1 MTDLSGLSNSTR
13 FVHAGE
19 RRNAPA
25 GTPAATPIYATS
37 SFIFGRVED
46 IDRIVE
52 GEVSDYVYSRYG
64 NPTVAAFEEAMAA
77 VENGTFAYAYGSG
90 MAALHAALLACEL
103 QTGSVVLA
111 SRDLYGSTFELL
123 YTIFGSFGI
132 KTVTAD
138 FSDLGSLREKVEE
151 TSPAALLCETLS
163 NPLLRVCDIKAVAEI
178 AHGANAKLIVD
189 NTFATP
195 YLCRPLDLGAD
206 LVVHS
211 ATKYL
216 GGHADATGGVVVAK
230 NEFDRPALLGA
241 LTLAGG
247 VLSPWEA
254 HSLLRGLKTLALRM
268 EKQCS
273 NAERLANILKNSPFL
288 DEVIYPGSFEG
299 PAADAINNSFHGSDY
314 GAIVTVRL
322 KDDSREAS
330 YRFLNA
336 LEVCTRATSVGDLF
350 TGIVHPA
357 TATHREL
364 SPAKRASLG
373 ITEGLLRIAVGIEDL
388 NDIVAD
394 IDQAL
399 ETSQLT
405 VKETV
410 NIGQGNAVPKAF
422 LSNTASIGR

>member
-1 MTDLSGLSNSTR
+1 MTEFSTATR

-19 RRNAPA
+19 RRDAPA
-25 GTPAATPIYATS
+25 GVPASTPIYATS
-37 SFIFGRVED
+37 SFIYEQVED

-52 GEVSDYVYSRYG
+52 GETTGFVYSRYG

-77 VENGTFAYAYGSG
+77 LENGKFAFAYGSG

-103 QTGSVVLA
+103 SNGSVVLA

-123 YTIFGSFGI
+123 YTVFGAFGV
-132 KTVTAD
+132 KTVTED
-138 FSDLGSLREKVEE
+138 FTDI
-151 TSPAALLCETLS
+151 AALRAKAFELKPRVLVCETLS
-163 NPLLRVCDIKAVAEI
+163 NPLLKVCDIEECAEI
-178 AHGANAKLIVD
+178 AREVGAKLIVD

-206 LVVHS
+206 FVVHS

-216 GGHADATGGVVVAK
+216 GGHADATGGVVIAK
-230 NEFDRPALLGA
+230 EDFDKPALLGA

-254 HSLLRGLKTLALRM
+254 HSILRGVKTLGLRM

-273 NAERLANILKNSPFL
+273 NAERLAAHLQKLPQI
-288 DEVIYPGSFEG
+288 DEVIYPKFFDGEQSK
-299 PAADAINNSFHGSDY
+299 ALDNSFHGSEY
-314 GAIVTVRL
+314 GAIVSIRL
-322 KDDSREAS
+322 KEGTRDAS

-336 LEVCTRATSVGDLF
+336 LKLCTRAASVGDLF

-364 SPAKRASLG
+364 SPAKRAKLG
-373 ITEGLLRIAVGIEDL
+373 ITEGLIRISVGIEDV
-388 NDIVAD
+388 NDVLAD
-394 IDQAL
+394 IEQAL
-399 ETSQLT
+399 VSTTRGSGLLNRADGPLEKTM
-405 VKETV
+405 
-410 NIGQGNAVPKAF
+410 AVA
-422 LSNTASIGR
+422 AS

>member
-19 RRNAPA
+19 RRDFP
-25 GTPAATPIYATS
+25 GGKPAATPIFATS
-37 SFIFGRVED
+37 SFIFDEIED

-52 GEVSDYVYSRYG
+52 GDASGYVYSRYG
-64 NPTVAAFEEAMAA
+64 NPTVAAFEEAVCE
-77 VENGTFAYAYGSG
+77 VENGAFAYAYGSG

-103 QTGSVVLA
+103 TTGSVVLA

-123 YTIFGSFGI
+123 YTVFGAFGI

-138 FSDLGSLREKVEE
+138 FSDLE
-151 TSPAALLCETLS
+151 TLQEAVAENKPSVLLCETLS
-163 NPLLRVCDIKAVAEI
+163 NPLLRVCDIRAVAEI
-178 AHGANAKLIVD
+178 AHIVNAKLIVD

-216 GGHADATGGVVVAK
+216 GGHADATGGVVIAK

-254 HSLLRGLKTLALRM
+254 HSLLRGLKTLGLRM

-273 NAERLANILKNSPFL
+273 NAERLAHILQDSPYL
-288 DEVIYPGSFEG
+288 NEVIYPKFFDGEH
-299 PAADAINNSFHGSDY
+299 AIALDETFHGAEF

-322 KDDSREAS
+322 KEDTREAA

-336 LEVCTRATSVGDLF
+336 LRVCTRATSVGDLF

-357 TATHREL
+357 TATHREV

-373 ITEGLLRIAVGIEDL
+373 ITEGTLRIAVGIEDL
-388 NDIVAD
+388 NDIAKD
-394 IDQAL
+394 IENAL
-399 ETSQLT
+399 KECHPAEAGIVSDIPFTNAAAAAQL
-405 VKETV
+405 
-410 NIGQGNAVPKAF
+410 F
-422 LSNTASIGR
+422 